1 MPDDVWGRKW
11 AIKGGMW
18 VKLAIDSPYQFPRH
32 EPSR

>member
-1 MPDDVWGRKW
+1 MMSRGLEQ

-18 VKLAIDSPYQFPRH
+18 VKLATDNPYQFPMH